1 MRILQLTIIVAALS
15 SATAMAI
22 RESASVDREASAA
35 ASETQWKCR
44 SCALAV
50 RLTAF
55 DVSKLSQGSYG
66 PSMAIKCP
74 SCGEAACHLAR
85 VCPVCR
91 SVYLGSEVPGG
102 DDHCRSCREQG
113 VVPSEVEPEQSLE
126 FFPVSEEGGPERNSP
141 PKPPVK
147 VI

>member
-1 MRILQLTIIVAALS
+1 MRILQLTVIVAALS
-15 SATAMAI
+15 SATALAI
-22 RESASVDREASAA
+22 REDAGSDRAASAV

-44 SCALAV
+44 ACYSAV

-55 DVSKLSQGSYG
+55 DVSKLSPGPYG

-85 VCPVCR
+85 SCRVCQ
-91 SVYLGSEVPGG
+91 SVYLGFEVPGG
-102 DDHCRSCREQG
+102 EGHCQTCREQG
-113 VVPSEVEPEQSLE
+113 VVPGEVVPQQSLE
-126 FFPVSEEGGPERNSP
+126 FFPVSEEGGPERKIP